1 MLVLMAVSPVVL
13 ATLATRSSSASEPVS
28 VSPATQRPAKAEITD
43 QYGKL
48 PLSFESNE
56 GQTNRDVKFL
66 SRGLGYD
73 LFLTATGAVLNLQK
87 ARPPADK
94 FKPPSLSDHEFSNAT
109 SEAAVLRLK
118 MIGANSQSNPVGEDP
133 LPGKI
138 NYLVGDDPDKW
149 RVNIPT
155 YRKVHYAEIY
165 PKVDLVYYG
174 NQSELEYDFVVAPGG
189 DVQAIR
195 FQIEGSGRMT
205 LDSAGDLHLA
215 VEQSEVTLRKPV
227 IYQLTDEDDRREV
240 KGEYVIRGNEVRFE
254 TEPFDRRKPL
264 IIDPVLSYS
273 TLLGG
278 GSNEYASGIAV
289 DSSGSAYVTGHSD
302 SGGFPT
308 TPGAYRTT
316 SSIYGNAFVTKL
328 DPTGTSL
335 VYSTYISGNNGGTS
349 ANSVAVDSSGNAY
362 ITGRTSAS
370 DFPLVNP
377 IKTKRSFFKTTDGA
391 ASWNNNNN
399 LDIDVN
405 TLAIAP
411 SAPSTIYAGT
421 FAGPYKSTDGG
432 ATWLATQTAGLPAFP
447 SATALAIDP
456 GNPLVVYAGMINGG
470 LYKTIDG
477 GASWSSVP
485 VALNGAGVFSIVFDP
500 STPSTIYLGSG
511 NSVFKSTDNGSTWT
525 QLTNFGIPGTPNV
538 RTLAIDP
545 TNPAIIYAGT
555 FGSGTFKTTNS
566 GSSWTAINAGM
577 AGSFKD
583 YVNSI
588 AIDVLNP
595 SVLYAGSGNSTIG
608 GSINKS
614 TNGGST
620 WAPVNTGVP
629 NFQISAL
636 IADRTNSQTVYAAT
650 TGGGVIKTTNGGSS
664 WVPANA
670 GLWKGSILALG
681 ADPANPAILYAG
693 SGGSAFI
700 DDDAFVS
707 ELNASGT
714 ALLFSTYLGG
724 SSNEGGSGIGVDG
737 SGNVVVAGQTTSTN
751 FPAVNAIKST
761 LSASDTCGDGFV
773 TKLHLAGPSFVYST
787 YLGGAGCDVAYGVAV
802 DASANAYITG
812 TTTSA
817 NFPILNAFQSTI
829 ADSFNGDAFV
839 TKLNMNG
846 ALVYSTF
853 LGGEGS
859 DSGNGIAVDASGNAY
874 ITGSTGSNSFPLSNP
889 IQSTNLGGDAF
900 VTKLNSAGS
909 GLVYSTFLGGSSNEG
924 GVSIAV
930 DSGGNAYITGS
941 TQSADFP
948 VVAGALRTKSPFF
961 KSADG
966 GGVWNNDN
974 YGLRSDIATE
984 LALDPTKPSTLYA
997 GTRSDVYKSTD
1008 GGQNWNP
1015 SGNGLVKPSV
1025 VAMVVNPTAPSTIYL
1040 GSNPNDPGNSSG
1052 VFKSTNGGNTW
1063 NAANTGLG
1071 NTSVLSLAID
1081 PITPSTLYAGVY
1093 GSGIF
1098 KSVDGGANWAIHTSP
1113 SVWFIQTIAVDPS
1126 NPNTVYVGANS
1137 SPGGVSKSTD
1147 GGVSWQLLG
1156 NGLTGDFVSGLAIDA
1171 ITPSTI
1177 YASTNEGLFKSIDS
1191 GLSWTSLGSFGG
1203 SLVIDPITSTTLYRF
1218 SSGGVFKSIDS
1229 GNNWSPINNGLTYPF
1244 VSSLIVNPKTPA
1256 MLYVGVNVYPPD
1268 DDAFVAKLNSSGTAL
1283 IYSTLLGGSPA
1294 PNDSFFLNDEG
1305 NAIAVDSLG
1314 NAYVAGASRSPDF
1327 PVTPNAFQ
1335 PFNRGFTDAFVS
1347 KLTMSYII
1355 SGHVLD
1361 GNNAPVIGASVTLSD
1376 GSSLSSVVTDTDG
1389 AYQFSRLREGG
1400 NFTVSAAKPQ
1410 FTMTPASQSFN
1421 DLHSNQTVDFIAAPT
1436 NAAFY
1441 TVSGHI
1447 TNNSDALAGVTVTLS
1462 GSQQGIATADGNGLY
1477 SFTLAGG
1484 GNYTVTPSLLGFTF
1498 TPGSQ
1503 TFNNLSGNQTA
1514 NFAATRQNVVVI
1526 NANDHGPGSLRQA
1539 ILDANAT
1546 VGTDMIVF
1554 NIPGAGVKTINLLF
1568 ALPEIT
1574 DAVVIDATTQ
1584 PGYAGAPLIE
1594 LNGAQTNS
1602 NSAGFRISA
1611 GGSTIRGFVIG
1622 AFDWGI
1628 LLIGGNNNVIQ
1639 ANYIG
1644 VDPTGTLV
1652 RGNDEGISIFN
1663 SSNNL
1668 IGGTSPAA
1676 RNVISGNGF
1685 DGVEVAG
1692 EGNQIQGN
1700 FIGTNASGSAALPNG
1715 VNGIDIGGSAQS
1727 GNNTVGGTAPGAG
1740 NLISGNQ
1747 RGVNCS
1753 SSSNVI
1759 QGNLIGVNAT
1769 ATAAVGN
1776 NTGISASAGTLV
1788 GGTVPGARN
1797 LISGNT
1803 GDGVSISGPGSLL
1816 QGNFIGTDIT
1826 GTSVLGNGGSGVV
1839 AGNGALVGGT
1849 TPEARNVIS
1858 GNGGFGNISLGSNNS
1873 GTQATVQGNYI
1884 GTDVTGNVALNN
1896 PLAGI
1901 SISGSS
1907 NLIGGLTPGSQNVIS
1922 GNKVGI
1928 QIGGSIAPGPIGNTI
1943 QGNIIGLNAMG
1954 ASPLPNSLAGI
1965 RINDSSNNIIGGAE
1979 TGAGNRICFNSG
1991 PGVSISSGTGNSI
2004 LGNSIFSNNGLGI
2017 DLSPTGVTAN
2027 DPGDADTG
2035 ANNIQNFPLLTS
2047 VGSGAGSTT
2056 IQGTLNSK
2064 PNTSF
2069 RIDFYSNAA
2078 CDPLG
2083 NGEGA
2088 RFFDTTNV
2096 TTDANGAAAINFIS
2110 SMTLASGRVLTATAT
2125 DPAGNTSEF
2134 SPCDSSNAIG
2144 SIQFNTGT
2152 YKVSEDVGNALIT
2165 LIRAG
2170 GSKGTVSVNYST
2182 ADGTATAGSDYTAV
2196 SGTLVFADGETSK
2209 TFSIPVAN
2217 DGVPEADETV
2227 QLVLSAVTDL
2237 EALGNPVIATMT
2249 IQDSSTPLVLTMNSI
2264 DVPEGDSGNTNAT
2277 VTVTLSAQTGKTI
2290 SVDYNT
2296 SAVSATSGVD
2306 YVAAS
2311 GSLTFSPGVMT
2322 QPITVSIIGDTISES
2337 DETFRV
2343 VLSNPVNAIVGN
2355 LATVRILDDDRPT
2368 ITPVAVSRQRGSAA
2382 SNSTIANVTDPH
2394 QALDTL
2400 TVTVNNGASATSN
2413 GVTVSN
2419 ISVNAAGVVTADVI
2433 AACTSN
2439 SVGFALKVTN
2449 STSGSANALLVVTVT
2464 ANDPPAVGN
2473 YPDSTVLP
2481 GGTIAVTPA
2490 VAPSDNNSVTSVT
2503 AVAAPASFAG
2513 TLSGNTATGAVT
2525 VMGANPPGDYTV
2537 TVTLTDNCNL
2547 TTTRSFTLTVSSCM
2561 ASLSK
2566 SSQSFNAN
2574 GGPDTFTVMINA
2586 DCPWTAV
2593 SNNPNWITVT
2603 SGSSGTGNGTVNY
2616 SVGQNL
2622 NVDSRTGTL
2631 TVAGQTFTVAQSG
2644 ISAAG
2649 LSYFKMDFDSD
2660 NKTEL
2665 GFHRA
2670 GLWGFLKSGQTYST
2684 GSPQFFSWGGG
2695 GLQPIC
2701 ADFDGDGKADIGYI
2715 VPPGGGQS
2723 ATYSILL
2730 SSRGYSFASGQPLFI
2745 PAGFPS
2751 LGDIPVVGDFDGDG
2765 KGDPGIW
2772 RASQGVWILPT
2783 SSSSYTNHI
2792 FAQWGQLGDIPVAA
2806 DFDHD
2811 GKADIGFY
2819 RDGLWGILQSSHAY
2833 STGSPL
2839 FFSWGGAG
2847 LQPIIGDFDGD
2858 GKSDI
2863 GYMVPPSSGQSA
2875 AYAILLSSQNYGFG
2889 PGQPLFV
2896 SAGFPSLG
2904 DTQVI
2909 GDFDGD
2915 GKADPGIWR
2924 ESQGVWIIPLSSTSY
2939 SAYIFSQ
2946 WGQPGDIA
2954 FPNSAG
2960 RH

>member
-1 MLVLMAVSPVVL
+1 MLALMAVSPGLL
-13 ATLATRSSSASEPVS
+13 ATLATRSSRASEPVS
-28 VSPATQRPAKAEITD
+28 VSPMTPRPAKAEITD

-56 GQTNRDVKFL
+56 DQTNRDVKFL

-87 ARPPADK
+87 PRPPADK
-94 FKPPSLSDHEFSNAT
+94 FKPPASTDQKFSNPT
-109 SEAAVLRLK
+109 SETTVLRLR
-118 MIGANSQSNPVGEDP
+118 MIDANSQSNPVGEDQ

-155 YRKVHYAEIY
+155 YRKVHYTEIY

-215 VEQSEVTLRKPV
+215 VEQSEVALRKPV

-254 TEPFDRRKPL
+254 TGPFDRCKPL

-370 DFPLVNP
+370 DFPMVNP

-391 ASWNNNNN
+391 ANWNNNNN
-399 LDIDVN
+399 LDIEVN

-432 ATWLATQTAGLPAFP
+432 ATWLATQTAGLPSFP

-485 VALNGAGVFSIVFDP
+485 VALSGAAVFSIAFDP

-555 FGSGTFKTTNS
+555 FGSGTFKTTNG

-595 SVLYAGSGNSTIG
+595 SVLYAGSGNSTTG

-664 WVPANA
+664 WGPANA

-693 SGGSAFI
+693 SGGSALI

-724 SSNEGGSGIGVDG
+724 SGSEGGWGIGLDG

-773 TKLHLAGPSFVYST
+773 TKLHLAGPSIVYST
-787 YLGGAGCDVAYGVAV
+787 YLGGDGCDIAYAAAV
-802 DASANAYITG
+802 DATGNAYVTG
-812 TTTSA
+812 TTASA
-817 NFPILNAFQSTI
+817 NFPTLNAFQSMF

-839 TKLNMNG
+839 TKLNTNG
-846 ALVYSTF
+846 ALVYSTY
-853 LGGEGS
+853 LGGEGT
-859 DSGNGIAVDASGNAY
+859 DIGYGIAADASGNAY
-874 ITGSTGSNSFPLSNP
+874 ITGQTTSFSFPLANP
-889 IQSTNLGGDAF
+889 LQSAYGGAF
-900 VTKLNSAGS
+900 VTKLNGAGS
-909 GLVYSTFLGGSSNEG
+909 GLIYSTFLGGSGADG
-924 GVSIAV
+924 GRGIAI
-930 DSGGNAYITGS
+930 DSAGNAYVTGYAG
-941 TQSADFP
+941 SADFP

-961 KSADG
+961 NSADG
-966 GGVWNNDN
+966 GGGWNNDN
-974 YGLRSDIATE
+974 YGLKGDIAAE

-997 GTRSDVYKSTD
+997 GTRSNVYKSTD
-1008 GGQNWNP
+1008 GGQNWSP
-1015 SGNGLVKPSV
+1015 SGNGLVRPSV
-1025 VAMVVNPTAPSTIYL
+1025 VALVVNPTTPSTIYL
-1040 GSNPNDPGNSSG
+1040 GANLTDLSNSWG
-1052 VFKSTNGGNTW
+1052 VYKSTNGGNTW
-1063 NAANTGLG
+1063 NAANTGLS
-1071 NTSVLSLAID
+1071 NRNVLSLAID
-1081 PITPSTLYAGVY
+1081 PVTTSTLYAG

-1098 KSVDGGANWAIHTSP
+1098 KSIDGGANWTTPGTINSA
-1113 SVWFIQTIAVDPS
+1113 VVAIAVDPVTPTTIYAGGDDS
-1126 NPNTVYVGANS
+1126 N
-1137 SPGGVSKSTD
+1137 GGVFKSTD
-1147 GGVSWQLLG
+1147 GGVTWK
-1156 NGLTGDFVSGLAIDA
+1156 LTISFYALSLAIDPV
-1171 ITPSTI
+1171 TPSTI
-1177 YASTNEGLFKSIDS
+1177 YAGASEGLFKSTDGGGHWTPINA
-1191 GLSWTSLGSFGG
+1191 GLTNSFIN
-1203 SLVIDPITSTTLYRF
+1203 SISIDPVTPTTVYATSSGYT
-1218 SSGGVFKSIDS
+1218 GGVFKSVNGGD
-1229 GNNWSPINNGLTYPF
+1229 NWTRANNGLTYPF
-1244 VSSLIVNPKTPA
+1244 VSSLIVNPMTPA
-1256 MLYVGVNVYPPD
+1256 KVYVGVNVYPPD
-1268 DDAFVAKLNSSGTAL
+1268 DDAFVAKLNPSGAAL
-1283 IYSTLLGGSPA
+1283 VYSTLLGGSPG

-1314 NAYVAGASRSPDF
+1314 NAYAAGASRSPDF
-1327 PVTPNAFQ
+1327 PVTPNAYQ

-1361 GNNAPVIGASVTLSD
+1361 GNNAPVNGATVTLSD
-1376 GSSLSSVVTDTDG
+1376 GASVDSVVTESDG
-1389 AYQFSRLREGG
+1389 SYHFSHLREGG

-1447 TNNSDALAGVTVTLS
+1447 TNNSDALGGVTVTLS

-1498 TPGSQ
+1498 TPGGQ

-1514 NFAATRQNVVVI
+1514 DFAAARQNFVVTNV
-1526 NANDHGPGSLRQA
+1526 NDHGPGSLRQA

-1639 ANYIG
+1639 ANYVG

-1663 SSNNL
+1663 STNNL

-1685 DGVEVAG
+1685 DGLEVAG
-1692 EGNQIQGN
+1692 EGNHIQGN

-1715 VNGIDIGGSAQS
+1715 VNGIDIGRSAQS

-1753 SSSNVI
+1753 SSGNVI
-1759 QGNLIGVNAT
+1759 QGNLIGTNAT
-1769 ATAAVGN
+1769 GTVAVGN
-1776 NTGISASAGTLV
+1776 NTGISASGVTVV

-1797 LISGNT
+1797 IISGNT

-1826 GTSVLGNGGSGVV
+1826 GTVVLGNGGSGVV
-1839 AGNGALVGGT
+1839 AGDGALVGGT

-1858 GNGGFGNISLGSNNS
+1858 GNGGFGNISLGSNNA
-1873 GTQATVQGNYI
+1873 GAQATVQGNYI

-1922 GNKVGI
+1922 GNRVGI

-1954 ASPLPNSLAGI
+1954 ASPVPNSLAGI
-1965 RINDSSNNIIGGAE
+1965 RISDSSNNTIGGAE

-2004 LGNSIFSNNGLGI
+2004 IGNSIFSNAGLGI
-2017 DLSPTGVTAN
+2017 DLSPSGVTAN
-2027 DPGDADTG
+2027 DSGDADTG
-2035 ANNIQNFPLLTS
+2035 ANNLQNFPLLTS
-2047 VGSGAGSTT
+2047 VGSAAGSTT

-2069 RIDFYSNAA
+2069 RIDFYSNAG
-2078 CDPLG
+2078 CDPSG

-2144 SIQFNTGT
+2144 SIQFNTAT
-2152 YKVSEDVGNALIT
+2152 YKVSEDVGSAVIT

-2196 SGTLVFADGETSK
+2196 SGTLLFADGETSK

-2227 QLVLSAVTDL
+2227 QLVLTAISDL
-2237 EALGNPVIATMT
+2237 EAVGNPAIATMT

-2264 DVPEGDSGNTNAT
+2264 DVPEGDSGNANAT

-2343 VLSNPVNAIVGN
+2343 VLSNPVNATVGN

-2368 ITPVAVSRQRGSAA
+2368 ITAVAVNRQRGSAP

-2400 TVTVNNGASATSN
+2400 TVTVNSGASATSN

-2419 ISVNAAGVVTADVI
+2419 ISVNAAGVVTADVV

-2439 SVGFALKVTN
+2439 IVGFALKVTN
-2449 STSGSANALLVVTVT
+2449 NASGSANATLVVSVT

-2473 YPDSTVLP
+2473 YSDSTVLP

-2490 VAPSDNNSVTSVT
+2490 VAPSDNNTVTSVT
-2503 AVAAPASFAG
+2503 AVPAPASFAG

-2537 TVTLTDNCNL
+2537 TVTLADNCNL
-2547 TTTRSFTLTVSSCM
+2547 TTTRSFTLTVSSCV

-2586 DCPWTAV
+2586 DCPWTGV
-2593 SNNPNWITVT
+2593 SDNPNWITVT

-2616 SVGQNL
+2616 SVGLNL
-2622 NVDSRTGTL
+2622 NVDSRTGIL
-2631 TVAGQTFTVAQSG
+2631 TAAGQTFTVAQSG
-2644 ISAAG
+2644 IPAVG

-2660 NKTEL
+2660 NRTEL

-2730 SSRGYSFASGQPLFI
+2730 SSRGYSFAAGQPLFV

-2819 RDGLWGILQSSHAY
+2819 RDGLWGILRSSHAY

-2863 GYMVPPSSGQSA
+2863 GYMVPPSSGQSG
-2875 AYAILLSSQNYGFG
+2875 AYAILLSSENYGFG

-2924 ESQGVWIIPLSSTSY
+2924 ESQGVWIIPLSSASY